1 MRRKLLWAVGLILG
15 VPLGLALLA
24 VLIVLVGA
32 NTGPGRRLIE
42 NQAASLTSGTVHL
55 AGLSGRF
62 PDDLHLA
69 RIELHD
75 TQGTWLAIDNL
86 HLDWSPLALIG
97 KRVSVQT
104 LTASRI
110 DVERTPVSTAST
122 PATTEPTKSGPGP
135 NFGVDLHHLAI
146 DTLHVGPSL
155 MNGAAPNGADLAITG
170 RAKLATI
177 APLFAGISVETLPNS
192 DIALAVTRKDA
203 PGAIGLTALVDHP
216 KLALHLSAE
225 DPDRG
230 LVTALGHLPAL
241 DPLSLK
247 LDLDGPRTATALN
260 LALSAGPQTARLTAA
275 AHGTADLETMAGT
288 LALRADAPAM
298 SPVAGVSWQSLHLD
312 LASRGP
318 FSRPTVDGT
327 AHIATLAAGGAT
339 IDAIDAK
346 IDSQAAA
353 DALAGLVRLHATLAG
368 VHLPGPQPELVAAH
382 PIEIDALAHLDQPHK
397 PVTLTV
403 AHPLIGLAAQTDTA
417 PSITGTAKLT
427 LPDLAPLAAAGG
439 VQLAGSTVL
448 DATYDIASDPAHGA
462 RRAIGLDGR
471 IDLTGG
477 MPQAVGLI
485 GHDGHLVAKIVQT
498 QAPATP
504 DTPAPPAD
512 IAIQTLT
519 LDGAALHVDLSG
531 TDNANVLDLA
541 ANAALPKLAAL
552 SPALRGALTAK
563 AHLSG
568 PTTDLGAH
576 VEASGDPGAA
586 TLPQGRLHAVI
597 DATHLPGAPDAT
609 VALDGTLDRAPL
621 HLAARLDTQA
631 DGTRHIVLSKL
642 DWKSARGTA
651 DLNMAPK
658 AAIPLGSVDLA
669 MSRLSDLA
677 PLVGQPVSGSLSAR
691 LRTEQSGAV
700 PRVLID
706 LHANDAGLPTAR
718 VGRLALTG
726 HVDDPTADPKLD
738 LALNATGIAAG
749 SIGGQANLTLRGP
762 KSAFAMVAHTALTGA
777 IANSNGPGLIDAA
790 LVLDAVH
797 STVAL
802 GRLTATAKDERL
814 ALTAPAKLSY
824 GKETAIDH
832 LHLTVVPAAGG
843 ASPAQVDIAGRIAPT
858 LDLNA
863 TLANITP
870 ALARPFAPTL
880 DATGVIAARA
890 HLTGTTA
897 KPSGNIHLTAT
908 SMKMASGPAA
918 AIPAANL
925 IADVDLAGTLA
936 RLRAGLTAGRDIDLH
951 ANGTVPLPSA
961 GPSGQLALR
970 LTGPVDLALAN
981 PIVEQQGR
989 HVTGQLTLDLGV
1001 AGTLSAPSV
1010 NGSVRLANGSVAD
1023 YAQGVRLT
1031 AMTALVT
1038 AAGKSLTLSNFDARA
1053 GDGHIN
1059 ANGTVGVLEPQIPV
1073 DLHITAKN
1081 ARPLSSDL
1089 LTAVL
1094 DADLRIHGLAQGN
1107 LAVGGTVKIDSAS
1120 INVPNSL
1127 PASVAKLNVIRP
1139 GQKPPPPTPPSATAI
1154 ALALVLNAPGQI
1166 FIRGHGLDAEL
1177 GGKLTVGGTTTAP
1190 QVAGGFEL
1198 RHGTFDLVGTRLTF
1212 TRGKVGFNGTGVTG
1226 RLDPSLDF
1234 LAESAVGSTTAR
1246 LHVGGYAST
1255 PKIDLSSS
1263 PPLPQD
1269 QILAL
1274 LLFGETSGKMSAFQA
1289 AQVAAALAELSG
1301 VGGGG
1306 STLNSIRSGLGLDR
1320 LSIGGGNNGTGASVE
1335 AGRYVARGVYVGAKQ
1350 ATSGGGTSA
1359 QVQIDLTKRLKLATQ
1374 VGTGGPTTGAI
1385 TPENDPGT
1393 SVALKY
1399 QFNY

>member
-1 MRRKLLWAVGLILG
+1 MRRKLLWAAGLILG

-24 VLIVLVGA
+24 VLVVLIGA

-55 AGLSGRF
+55 TGLSGRF

-75 TQGTWLAIDNL
+75 TRGVWLAIDGL

-97 KRVSVQT
+97 RRVSVDT
-104 LTASRI
+104 LAATRI
-110 DVERTPVSTAST
+110 DVERAPLGDTAK
-122 PATTEPTKSGPGP
+122 PAPAEPAKSGPGP
-135 NFGVDLHHLAI
+135 NFGVDLRRLAI
-146 DTLHVGPSL
+146 GTLHVGPDL
-155 MNGAAPNGADLAITG
+155 MNGAAPHGADLGIGGHA
-170 RAKLATI
+170 RLATI
-177 APLFAGISVETLPNS
+177 APLFAGISVATLPDS
-192 DIALAVTRKDA
+192 DIALSVRRQDA
-203 PGAIGLTALVDHP
+203 PGGIDLTALVAHP
-216 KLALHLSAE
+216 KLVLHLGAE

-247 LDLDGPRTATALN
+247 LDLDGPRTATALS
-260 LALSAGPQTARLTAA
+260 LALGAGPPAARLRATAQ
-275 AHGTADLETMAGT
+275 GRADLETMAGR

-298 SPVAGVSWQSLHLD
+298 EPVAGVSWQSLHLD
-312 LASRGP
+312 LTSSGP
-318 FSRPTVDGT
+318 FARPSVDGT
-327 AHIATLAAGGAT
+327 AHLAALAAGGAR
-339 IDAIDAK
+339 IDAIDAR

-368 VHLPGPQPELVAAH
+368 VRLPGPRPELVAAH

-397 PVTLTV
+397 PVHLSV
-403 AHPLIGLAAQTDTA
+403 AHPLIGLTAQTDLA
-417 PSITGTAKLT
+417 PSIAGTARLT
-427 LPDLAPLAAAGG
+427 LPDLAPLAEAGG
-439 VQLAGSTVL
+439 VQLAGSTML
-448 DATYDIASDPAHGA
+448 DATYDIASDPRRGA

-477 MPQAVGLI
+477 LAPAVGLI
-485 GHDGHLVAKIVQT
+485 GHDGHLVAGIVQT
-498 QAPATP
+498 QAPATAN
-504 DTPAPPAD
+504 TPAPPAD
-512 IAIQTLT
+512 ITIRTLT

-531 TDNANVLDLA
+531 TDHADTLDLTGNVL
-541 ANAALPKLAAL
+541 LPRLAAL
-552 SPALRGALTAK
+552 SPSLRGALDTK
-563 AHLSG
+563 AHLTG
-568 PTTDLGAH
+568 PTTDLAAH
-576 VEASGDPGAA
+576 IEAEGDPGTA
-586 TLPQGRLHAVI
+586 TLPQGRLRAVI
-597 DATHLPGAPDAT
+597 DASHLPAAPDAT
-609 VALDGTLDRAPL
+609 IALDGDLDRAPL

-631 DGTRHIVLSKL
+631 DGARHIVLSKL
-642 DWKSARGTA
+642 AWKSARGTA
-651 DLNMAPK
+651 DLTMPPK
-658 AAIPLGSVDLA
+658 AAIPLGDVDLA
-669 MSRLSDLA
+669 MTRLADLA
-677 PLVGQPVSGSLSAR
+677 PLTGQPVSGSLTAK
-691 LRTEQSGAV
+691 LRTQASGAA

-706 LHANDAGLPTAR
+706 LRASDAGLPTAR
-718 VGRLALTG
+718 VGRLSLSG
-726 HVDDPTADPKLD
+726 HVDDPAADPRLD
-738 LALNATGIAAG
+738 LALDAGGIAAG
-749 SIGGQANLTLRGP
+749 SIGGDAKVTLKGP
-762 KSAFAMVAHTALTGA
+762 KSALAIVAHAALGGA
-777 IANSNGPGLIDAA
+777 VANSNGPGLIDAA
-790 LVLDAVH
+790 LVLDAVR
-797 STVAL
+797 STVAVS
-802 GRLTATAKDERL
+802 RLTATAKDERL
-814 ALTAPAKLSY
+814 ALAAPARIGY
-824 GKETAIDH
+824 GRETTIDH
-832 LHLTVVPAAGG
+832 LRLTVAPAAGG
-843 ASPAQVDIAGRIAPT
+843 VAPAQIDLAGRIAPT
-858 LDLNA
+858 LEL
-863 TLANITP
+863 TANVANVTP

-880 DATGVIAARA
+880 DATGAIAARA

-897 KPSGNIHLTAT
+897 KPGGNIHLTAT
-908 SMKMASGPAA
+908 GMKMASGPAS

-925 IADVDLAGTLA
+925 IADIDLAGTLA

-951 ANGTVPLPSA
+951 AAGTVPLPAA
-961 GPSGQLALR
+961 GPGGQLALR

-989 HVTGQLTLDLGV
+989 HVTGQLALDLGV
-1001 AGTLSAPSV
+1001 AGTLAAPSV
-1010 NGSVRLANGSVAD
+1010 AGSVRLANGSVAD
-1023 YAQGVRLT
+1023 YAQGIRLS
-1031 AMTALVT
+1031 AMHALVT
-1038 AAGKSLTLSNFDARA
+1038 AAGKSLTLSDFDAKA

-1059 ANGTVGVLEPQIPV
+1059 AGGTIGVLETGVPV
-1073 DLHITAKN
+1073 DLRITAKN

-1094 DADLRIHGLAQGN
+1094 DADLRIHGHAQGA
-1107 LAVGGTVKIDSAS
+1107 LAVGGTVTIDSAS

-1127 PASVAKLNVIRP
+1127 PASVARLNVIRP
-1139 GQKPPPPTPPSATAI
+1139 GQKPPPPAPPSATAI
-1154 ALALVLNAPGQI
+1154 ALALVLKAPGQI

-1177 GGKLTVGGTTTAP
+1177 GGRLDVGGTTAAP

-1198 RHGTFDLVGTRLTF
+1198 RHGTFDLVGTRLNF

-1246 LHVGGYAST
+1246 LHVGGYASA

-1263 PPLPQD
+1263 PSLPQD

-1274 LLFGETSGKMSAFQA
+1274 LLFGETSGKLSAFQA

-1306 STLNSIRSGLGLDR
+1306 SALNSIRSGLGLDR
-1320 LSIGGGNNGTGASVE
+1320 LSIGGGNNGQGASVE

-1350 ATSGGGTSA
+1350 ATGGGGTSA
-1359 QVQIDLTKRLKLATQ
+1359 QVQIDLTRRLKLATQ